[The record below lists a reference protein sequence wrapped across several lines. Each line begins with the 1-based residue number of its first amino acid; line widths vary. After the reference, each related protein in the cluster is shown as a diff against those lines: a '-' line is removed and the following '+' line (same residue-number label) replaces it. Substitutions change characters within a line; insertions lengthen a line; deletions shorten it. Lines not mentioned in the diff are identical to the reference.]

1 MNTNEEVILTSHQVI
16 HHVTLTLASADP
28 TTENSEILE
37 KWLNMIWNDTGRHLK
52 DIELKFMS
60 LSVEILVD
68 VIGTQKEIPSAFMLE
83 KAMPILLQIFS
94 QSEAKKVIE
103 RLERSLS

>member
-1 MNTNEEVILTSHQVI
+1 
-16 HHVTLTLASADP
+16 
-28 TTENSEILE
+28 
-37 KWLNMIWNDTGRHLK
+37 
-52 DIELKFMS
+52 MS

-68 VIGTQKEIPSAFMLE
+68 VIGTRTEIPGAFMLE